1 VNFDFEKYRTDGFA
15 KITLKEVS
23 KEDGYINSYNFG
35 VFNDALTDFFTL
47 FIKKSKCNY
56 MLAYLTIIDKQTS
69 ENKTYEIVLDLKLFN
84 DVVKLIFDKYPD
96 LSKEKLK

>member
-1 VNFDFEKYRTDGFA
+1 MNFDFEKYRTNGFA

-47 FIKKSKCNY
+47 FIKRVNVAIC
-56 MLAYLTIIDKQTS
+56 LPIL
-69 ENKTYEIVLDLKLFN
+69 L
-84 DVVKLIFDKYPD
+84 
-96 LSKEKLK
+96 